1 MREFVFFSRTART
14 SGNFQDLMEAGRMD
28 IACHVV
34 INSFFISNKMRD
46 DVKLHMVF
54 YGPPT
59 PPRHLEMFPGKVI
72 PETGKQAG
80 KNQLDISKKDVANV
94 IKKMLFK
101 YKEGRKT
108 EVWNGFEIEKKNLT
122 EVIEQLKQ
130 EGKTIYLLDPD
141 GEEIEKANI
150 EKNPVFIL
158 GDHKGIPEK
167 ELKRLKQ
174 TCVPVSLGKVVYFA
188 SQTITIVNHELDKRG
203 I

>member
-14 SGNFQDLMEAGRMD
+14 SGNFKDLMEAGRMD
-28 IACHVV
+28 IACHVI

-59 PPRHLEMFPGKVI
+59 PPRHLEMFPGKVV
-72 PETGKQAG
+72 PETGKEAG

-101 YKEGRKT
+101 YHEGQKT
-108 EVWNGFEIEKKNLT
+108 EVWQGFDIEKKNLPQ
-122 EVIEQLKQ
+122 VIEQMKK
-130 EGKTIYLLDPD
+130 EGKTIYLLDPH
-141 GEEIEKANI
+141 GEEIGTIKI
-150 EKNPVFIL
+150 DKNPVFIL
-158 GDHKGIPEK
+158 GDHKGIPGK
-167 ELKRLKQ
+167 ELKRLKEI
-174 TCVPVSLGKVVYFA
+174 CVPVSLGKVVYFA
-188 SQTITIVNHELDKRG
+188 SQSITIVNHELDKRG